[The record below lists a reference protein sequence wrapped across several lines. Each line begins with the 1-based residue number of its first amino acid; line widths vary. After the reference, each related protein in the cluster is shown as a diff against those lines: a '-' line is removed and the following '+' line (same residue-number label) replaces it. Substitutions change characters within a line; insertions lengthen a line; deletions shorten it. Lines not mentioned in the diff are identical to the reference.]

1 MLQPPKSPPP
11 SSESKCS
18 EPSVKKQKVNEEED
32 AEGEKPQLPSSP
44 PPSEGKNE
52 SESDSSESDADEE
65 SSDFKTLDPLPI
77 DGSHIKCHHFLP
89 HKDVGYF
96 PNPGDIECWNK
107 YVDQI
112 QESEGFDIKDY
123 PSSVPFRSITLM
135 WYYLEDLENVKLMK
149 GYAAQALEQYNH
161 KHGTTYEVNE
171 IIRVNEDGCRD
182 VTYYIT
188 LSVKNG
194 ESEYFQVKVVDRLHK
209 SLKVLIVRPR
219 LWMMLN
225 VQRNAKALLSMRK
238 MDVLNIYS
246 KELPDMNY
254 AANTG
259 KESQFLEKCLLNGK
273 YCTLVLK
280 TKEGIEPGEVIAAIT
295 YQIIL
300 ADTQF
305 AEVPL
310 AAVKSVYQHKGFS
323 VIGQVDTKGRARRLP
338 IKADI
343 RKALCFP
350 GGSNL
355 MISHFNKDNLHGSAV
370 YLNLKFPLKPSL
382 EDCRSPMC
390 QEQRD
395 TLSEGDNLSQ
405 SRNQATKTADS
416 NYYDWQ
422 DFQPGD
428 EAIGSSMHVRIGFNE
443 RESQALLKKC
453 SCSASGSK
461 KRTWETSSTSV
472 KSKKIKGGHQTHCD
486 LHAKDTSLESVTR
499 TCFSAVSKSKCP
511 VDITPND
518 HLTSQFLEKNAEGAT
533 AVNLTYEEHTSRG
546 ISSRGT
552 NFSIM
557 LMNVADDNKKANLT
571 KIIGDLGGDV
581 TSDGSLSTHVVTGK
595 VRKTLNFCSALCSAA
610 WILSPSWLKES
621 FRNGKFIDEMPSISR
636 DEDYELKYRSSE
648 AQLGVQLLS
657 RYSRICR
664 LDLILVIGGLD
675 QVKDESKT
683 IFIACEEDMDEAL
696 SAVKKGKYGLSAVTG
711 L

>member
-1 MLQPPKSPPP
+1 MMLQPPKSPPP
-11 SSESKCS
+11 SSESKYS

-44 PPSEGKNE
+44 PPSQGENE
-52 SESDSSESDADEE
+52 SEFDSSESENFLSSESDADEE
-65 SSDFKTLDPLPI
+65 SSDFKTLDPLPM

-112 QESEGFDIKDY
+112 EESEGFDIKDY
-123 PSSVPFRSITLM
+123 PSSVPFRSITPM

-149 GYAAQALEQYNH
+149 GYAAQALERYNK

-219 LWMMLN
+219 FWMMGN

-259 KESQFLEKCLLNGK
+259 KESQFLERCLLNGK

-295 YQIIL
+295 YQLIL

-310 AAVKSVYQHKGFS
+310 AAVKSVYQHKGIGHLMYLELRKRLQHVGVRTVLCWGDKESEGFWLKQGFS

-382 EDCRSPMC
+382 EDCRSPMR

-416 NYYDWQ
+416 NYYGAVLRAKAY
-422 DFQPGD
+422 P
-428 EAIGSSMHVRIGFNE
+428 
-443 RESQALLKKC
+443 QALLKGYDIC
-453 SCSASGSK
+453 LAAHIHPPVG
-461 KRTWETSSTSV
+461 TLSSIV
-472 KSKKIKGGHQTHCD
+472 KSAGG
-486 LHAKDTSLESVTR
+486 
-499 TCFSAVSKSKCP
+499 
-511 VDITPND
+511 
-518 HLTSQFLEKNAEGAT
+518 
-533 AVNLTYEEHTSRG
+533 
-546 ISSRGT
+546 
-552 NFSIM
+552 
-557 LMNVADDNKKANLT
+557 NV
-571 KIIGDLGGDV
+571 
-581 TSDGSLSTHVVTGK
+581 
-595 VRKTLNFCSALCSAA
+595 
-610 WILSPSWLKES
+610 
-621 FRNGKFIDEMPSISR
+621 
-636 DEDYELKYRSSE
+636 
-648 AQLGVQLLS
+648 
-657 RYSRICR
+657 IC
-664 LDLILVIGGLD
+664 GLD

-696 SAVKKGKYGLSAVTG
+696 SAVTG